1 MKIKLDSNAIY
12 NKKYLKPNI
21 KSYSNTITTIFF
33 DNKIPSEYS
42 HYVCLSVM
50 VVTDSVFKM
59 GKNHYWQTF
68 LGECKYKVKEKNI
81 IKFIT
86 DDVKISSSDDDDND
100 DDESIQ
106 KNSEGD
112 V

>member
-1 MKIKLDSNAIY
+1 MKIKLDSNPIY
-12 NKKYLKPNI
+12 DKKYLKPNI
-21 KSYSNTITTIFF
+21 KSYSNTITSISF

-59 GKNHYWQTF
+59 GKKYYWQTF

-81 IKFIT
+81 TKFIP
-86 DDVKISSSDDDDND
+86 DDVKISSSDDDND
-100 DDESIQ
+100 DDEYIQ
-106 KNSEGD
+106 KDSEGD